1 MGFDVGESTFEVGEA
16 SLGQALGAGVTVE
29 SEMAESDGDG
39 NGEGEGGG
47 DGGDMVAFV
56 GRPRDVLRGEG
67 SIGGRF
73 NGGDCRG

>member
-1 MGFDVGESTFEVGEA
+1 MGESTFEVGEA

>member
-1 MGFDVGESTFEVGEA
+1 MGESTFEVGEA

-39 NGEGEGGG
+39 NGEGEGEGEGGG